1 MNPEGHKREDI
12 QVLRGIAVGLV
23 VLFHSGVVPVRA
35 GYLGVDIFFVISG
48 FLITSHIVRDIDR
61 RSFSLGGFYMRRAR
75 RLLPATYCT
84 LLFTTVLAV
93 FFLTPSAWGDYLKS
107 LFGGLT
113 FTANFFLLEQTG
125 YFEAPSAS
133 KPLLHLWSLSVEE
146 QFYFVLPLF
155 LILAPRRWRLP
166 IISVTLIASAV
177 LCIFILPYRPATFYL
192 LPTRVWELLIGSL
205 LAIVVARRPGIEAP
219 VWLKFAAMAA
229 ILIIPVFPLDTKQPG
244 WDAVLVTC
252 ATAVLISG
260 RDDRLRF
267 GVVTRGLSSIGD
279 WSYSIYLVHW
289 PLFALANN
297 ACLGQI
303 PSYMSALLI
312 ALSFALGYLQWRT
325 VEQPFRTAWR
335 TDNQRYLRY
344 ITAASMVVALP
355 IPIYLALSLRPPGP
369 VDFVE
374 LRRANYGLD
383 PACAYG
389 NSFDNK
395 SQCRLPGTP
404 RVALWGDSFAM
415 HWGAG
420 LADAVGGQGLVQ
432 LTKNSCGPIQGLSI
446 LIGNSYPKEWGRQCI
461 GFNDSAIQYLLSAA
475 TIKTVFLAAD
485 FNDYLAPTNY
495 LIGDSVEEPN
505 FDRYRAEFL
514 KTISMLRNAVKQV
527 IVLAPPPRLNEQ
539 FNLGECLE
547 RKARGLVVLLLGRTD
562 CSFDYES
569 YRARFGRIIE
579 FLQETE
585 RVTPVV
591 WPETVLCSNHEV
603 CITEMDD
610 TLIYRDSKHLTYVG
624 SVLLA
629 RKLHIAD
636 VIAPKSS
643 ASVRP

>member
-1 MNPEGHKREDI
+1 MISEGSKREDI
-12 QVLRGIAVGLV
+12 QVLRGIAVSLV

-61 RSFSLGGFYMRRAR
+61 GSFSLGGFYMRRAR
-75 RLLPATYCT
+75 RLVPATYCT
-84 LLFTTVLAV
+84 LFFTTILTV
-93 FFLTPSAWGDYLKS
+93 FVLTPSTWGDYLKS
-107 LFGGLT
+107 LFGGIT
-113 FTANFFLLEQTG
+113 FTANFFLLQQTG

-146 QFYFVLPLF
+146 QFYFILPLF
-155 LILAPRRWRLP
+155 LMLAPRRWRLP
-166 IISVTLIASAV
+166 LISIILIASAV
-177 LCIFILPYRPATFYL
+177 LCIFILPYRPSTFYL
-192 LPTRVWELLIGSL
+192 LPTRIWELLIGSL

-219 VWLKFAAMAA
+219 VWLKFAALAA
-229 ILIIPVFPLDTKQPG
+229 ILVIPVFPLDTKQPG

-252 ATAVLISG
+252 ATAALISG
-260 RDDRLRF
+260 SHDQLRL
-267 GVVTRGLSSIGD
+267 GPVTRGLSSIGD
-279 WSYSIYLVHW
+279 WSYSIYLIHW

-303 PSYMSALLI
+303 PSHISLLLI
-312 ALSFALGYLQWRT
+312 GLSFALGYLQWRY

-335 TDNQRYLRY
+335 TDNSRYLRY
-344 ITAASMVVALP
+344 VAAASMVVALP

-369 VDFVE
+369 IDFAE
-374 LRRANYGLD
+374 LRRGNYGLD

-389 NSFDNK
+389 NTFDNK
-395 SQCRLPGTP
+395 PQCRLPGTP

-420 LADAVGGQGLVQ
+420 LADAVNGHGLVQ
-432 LTKNSCGPIQGLSI
+432 LTKNSCGPVQGLSI
-446 LIGNSYPKEWGRQCI
+446 LIGSSYPKEWGRQCI
-461 GFNDSAIQYLLSAA
+461 GFNDTAIQYLTSTS

-485 FNDYLAPTNY
+485 FNAYIGPTNY

-505 FDRYRAEFL
+505 FDRYQAQFL
-514 KTISMLRNAVKQV
+514 HTISMLRQSGKHVV
-527 IVLAPPPRLNEQ
+527 VLAPPPRLNEQ

-547 RKARGLVVLLLGRTD
+547 RRARGLVVLLLGRTD
-562 CSFDYES
+562 CAFNYAS

-579 FLQETE
+579 LLQETE
-585 RVTPVV
+585 RVTQVI
-591 WPETVLCSNHEV
+591 WPETILCSNHEI
-603 CITEMDD
+603 CKTEIDH

-624 SVLLA
+624 SILLA

-636 VIAPKSS
+636 AVAPESS
-643 ASVRP
+643 AAMHP